1 MRPLL
6 RTIVLLC
13 ATTIFSSAHAQ
24 LADDHSNDTVRVTV
38 AQNQDGSRTTYQYD
52 NPNHKAV
59 AITKGEDG
67 KLLSKILYNLDELG
81 RFAAGEVY
89 DGKGQLRFKTQYKYD
104 ANGRLAQET
113 QFNTDGK
120 VRSKI
125 VYSYNETGQ
134 QSGYTVYDADGNQI
148 GHNNSPGAAASIPTN
163 PKK

>member
-1 MRPLL
+1 MRRLL
-6 RTIVLLC
+6 LTIVSFC
-13 ATTIFSSAHAQ
+13 AAAIFSIAHAQ
-24 LADDHSNDTVRVTV
+24 LANDNTNDTVRVTV

-59 AITKGEDG
+59 AITKSEDG
-67 KLLSKILYNLDELG
+67 KLLSKILYNLDEMG
-81 RFAAGEVY
+81 RFAAGDVY

-104 ANGRLAQET
+104 NAGRLGQET

-125 VYSYNETGQ
+125 VYSYNEAGK
-134 QSGYTVYDADGNQI
+134 QSGYTVFDADGNQI
-148 GHNNSPGAAASIPTN
+148 GHNSAAGAAAAIPAK